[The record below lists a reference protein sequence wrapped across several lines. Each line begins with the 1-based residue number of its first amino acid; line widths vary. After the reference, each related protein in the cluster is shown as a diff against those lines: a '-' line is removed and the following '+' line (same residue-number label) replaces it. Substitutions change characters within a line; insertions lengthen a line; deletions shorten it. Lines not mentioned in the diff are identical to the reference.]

1 MAKESEFNQ
10 GVLMAVSLI
19 VATHD
24 LPTVAADVLNEM
36 GLYNADCTELS
47 DFDKENLRRV
57 QGELHGKI
65 RLRGL

>member
-10 GVLMAVSLI
+10 GALMAVSLI

-36 GLYNADCTELS
+36 GLYNEELTGVAKRS
-47 DFDKENLRRV
+47 PS
-57 QGELHGKI
+57 
-65 RLRGL
+65 